1 MPSSRMGLV
10 PSNSAAKEWCAQTGA
25 AAITPRNAAR
35 IVSFIFAMVTPLLH
49 LLSYR
54 IILHGGQWR
63 DHGCKPHHCS
73 IHNCLGG
80 TGPAGAGVFAG
91 LRTGADR
98 AGAYG
103 AEKASPAHGRRAS
116 RLER

>member
-25 AAITPRNAAR
+25 AAVRPRNAAR
-35 IVSFIFAMVTPLLH
+35 IVSFIFTMVTPIN

-63 DHGCKPHHCS
+63 DHGCKAHLCSNRSS
-73 IHNCLGG
+73 IHECLGG
-80 TGPAGAGVFAG
+80 PGPAGVGVFAG
-91 LRTGADR
+91 LRTGTDR
-98 AGAYG
+98 ARAHRTETAGA
-103 AEKASPAHGRRAS
+103 AHGRWAS
-116 RLER
+116 R